1 MVMGL
6 LLRPNRPLLRAAA
19 KATTSRAVGPADVG
33 AERSVDRGRRPI
45 DGTWPIAT
53 RSEAASQPHA
63 MSWPTTMQALLGL
76 SRRHRA
82 GELSDRE
89 FTDAVDRL
97 IGA

>member
-1 MVMGL
+1 
-6 LLRPNRPLLRAAA
+6 
-19 KATTSRAVGPADVG
+19 
-33 AERSVDRGRRPI
+33 
-45 DGTWPIAT
+45 
-53 RSEAASQPHA
+53 